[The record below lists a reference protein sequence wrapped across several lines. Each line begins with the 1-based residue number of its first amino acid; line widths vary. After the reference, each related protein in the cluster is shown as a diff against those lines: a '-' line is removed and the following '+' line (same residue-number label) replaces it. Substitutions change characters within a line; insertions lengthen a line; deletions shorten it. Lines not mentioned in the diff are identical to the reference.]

1 MAGKEWQRCVDNLW
15 TCVMILHNLEV
26 HENVNQA
33 HLNLKYNENISFI
46 SKYTLNHQIVKKG
59 YNGKL

>member
-1 MAGKEWQRCVDNLW
+1 
-15 TCVMILHNLEV
+15 MILHNLEV

-33 HLNLKYNENISFI
+33 NLNLKYNENISFI
-46 SKYTLNHQIVKKG
+46 SKYTLKTPNSKKG